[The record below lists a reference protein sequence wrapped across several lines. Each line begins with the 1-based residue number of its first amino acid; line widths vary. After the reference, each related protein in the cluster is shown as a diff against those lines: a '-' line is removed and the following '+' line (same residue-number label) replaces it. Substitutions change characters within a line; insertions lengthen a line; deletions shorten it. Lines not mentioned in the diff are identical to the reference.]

1 MMLLALYG
9 YAIVIIFMALIMS
22 KKLSALT
29 SLLIVPVVIGCIA
42 GFGPEL
48 AEYAVI
54 GMESV
59 AGTAA
64 LLLFAVS
71 YFCIQLGTGMFDP
84 LAEKIVRFVKG
95 DPVRV
100 TVGTVL
106 LALAIS
112 LDGDG
117 ATTYIIVC
125 TTLVPIYKRLKINI
139 LILPCLTIMCNA
151 IMNILPWGGPTAR
164 VLSGLELEANQ
175 VMPPYYLAMI
185 LASIY
190 MVILAYVVG
199 KGERKRLGTKI
210 MTKEDLEENLNSVIR
225 EDDEFKRPKLLI
237 FNWIL
242 TVLLMVLLITGLF
255 PSSFLFGI
263 GTAIALMVNYHSLS
277 LQSKCLE
284 NASTTV
290 FPCICLIFSAGCFMG
305 ILQET
310 GMSDAI
316 AQSLIDMI
324 PESMGSH
331 FGLITSFISIPGTF
345 FLSNDAFYFGIVPI
359 LADAAREY
367 GFTNLQIG
375 LASLTGQAF
384 HLLTPLIA
392 SNYLLLNLTGC
403 NMGEWQ
409 RKSAK
414 WSIGVYLIYVIT
426 MFGILRVIPL

>member
-1 MMLLALYG
+1 MLLALYG

-48 AEYAVI
+48 AEYAGI

-210 MTKEDLEENLNSVIR
+210 MTKEDLEENLKSVIR

>member
-1 MMLLALYG
+1 MLLALYG

-112 LDGDG
+112 LDGEG

-139 LILPCLTIMCNA
+139 LIIPCLTIMCNA

-210 MTKEDLEENLNSVIR
+210 MTKEDLEENLKSVIR

-263 GTAIALMVNYHSLS
+263 GTAIALVVNYHSLS

>member
-1 MMLLALYG
+1 MLLALYG

-151 IMNILPWGGPTAR
+151 IMNIHPWGGPTAR

-210 MTKEDLEENLNSVIR
+210 MTKEDLEENLKSVIR
-225 EDDEFKRPKLLI
+225 EYDEFKRPKLLI

-375 LASLTGQAF
+375 LAFLTGQAF

>member
-1 MMLLALYG
+1 MLLALYG

-139 LILPCLTIMCNA
+139 LIIPCLTIMCNA

-210 MTKEDLEENLNSVIR
+210 MTKEDLEENLKSVIR

>member
-1 MMLLALYG
+1 MLLALYG

-210 MTKEDLEENLNSVIR
+210 MTKEDLEENLKSVIR

>member
-1 MMLLALYG
+1 MLLALYG

>member
-1 MMLLALYG
+1 MLLALYG

-210 MTKEDLEENLNSVIR
+210 MTKEDLEENLKSVIR

-263 GTAIALMVNYHSLS
+263 GTAIALVVNYHSLS

>member
-1 MMLLALYG
+1 MGLALYG
-9 YAIVIIFMALIMS
+9 YAIIIVFMALIMT

-29 SLLIVPVVIGCIA
+29 SLLLVPLVIGCIA

-54 GMESV
+54 GMKSV
-59 AGTAA
+59 ASTAA
-64 LLLFAVS
+64 LLLFAVT
-71 YFCIQLGTGMFDP
+71 YFCLQLGTGMFDP
-84 LAEKIVRFVKG
+84 LARKIVIFVKG

-100 TVGTVL
+100 LIGTAI
-106 LALAIS
+106 LALCIS
-112 LDGDG
+112 MDGDG

-125 TTLVPIYKRLKINI
+125 TTLVPIYKRLKINM
-139 LILPCLTIMCNA
+139 LILPCITVMCNA
-151 IMNILPWGGPTAR
+151 VMNILPWGGPTAR
-164 VLSGLELEANQ
+164 VLSGLDLEASELMN
-175 VMPPYYLAMI
+175 PYYVAMI

-190 MVILAYVVG
+190 IVALSYVIG
-199 KGERKRLGTKI
+199 KMERKRLGTVI
-210 MTKEDLEENLNSVIR
+210 LSREEMEESLKNAVQENN
-225 EDDEFKRPKLLI
+225 EFKRPKLLI

-242 TVLLMVLLITGLF
+242 TITLMVLLITGIF
-255 PSSFLFGI
+255 PSAFLFAVGLS
-263 GTAIALMVNYHSLS
+263 IALIINYKSVK
-277 LQSKCLE
+277 LQSQCIE
-284 NASTTV
+284 NASSTV

-316 AQSLIDMI
+316 AQSMIHMI

-331 FGLITSFISIPGTF
+331 FAFITALISVPGTF

-359 LADAAREY
+359 LAEASHAY
-367 GFTNLQIG
+367 GFTNLHIG

-409 RKSAK
+409 RKTAK
-414 WSIGVYLIYVIT
+414 WSIGVYVIYMLT
-426 MFGILRVIPL
+426 MFVILRVIPF

>member
-1 MMLLALYG
+1 MLLALYG

-48 AEYAVI
+48 AEYAGI

-210 MTKEDLEENLNSVIR
+210 MTKEDLEENLKSVIR

-384 HLLTPLIA
+384 HLLSPLIA